1 MHNYRNTKIT
11 KNNTGDGYILSHLC
25 STLKK
30 WEVNSL
36 AAEQRCRD
44 CFFMIAET
52 IVETSIYAIKKVFTL

>member
-11 KNNTGDGYILSHLC
+11 KNNTGDGYILPHLC

-30 WEVNSL
+30 WEGNSL

-52 IVETSIYAIKKVFTL
+52 VVETSIYAIKKVFTL